1 MAMSHTSIDGKI
13 ATVSI
18 VGTFALTQSMEVE
31 ADVKEAINQRGCT
44 QVVIDLSKTKI
55 LRSSAT
61 RVFKKIWAMVG
72 NENFKLVHAD
82 EPAVQKAIQTARLDE
97 KFTVE

>member
-1 MAMSHTSIDGKI
+1 MPMSHTSIDGKV

-31 ADVKEAINQRGCT
+31 ADIKEAINQRGCT
-44 QVVIDLSKTKI
+44 QVIIDLSKTKV

-61 RVFKKIWAMVG
+61 RVFKKIWSMVG
-72 NENFKLVHAD
+72 NDNFKLVHAD
-82 EPAVQKAIQTARLDE
+82 DPAVLKAIKTARLDE